1 MVKLADTLVS
11 GTSAARLGGSSP
23 PLGIN
28 QEKNRRQAVFLY
40 PGVPEGDL
48 YRRTVPS
55 EYEGEAK
62 GCAERSRG
70 GLDTGSAIVAPWA
83 GRGVQHRQQ
92 LAEVYSTGQV
102 DEKAAQEVHQ
112 PYLF

>member
-83 GRGVQHRQQ
+83 GRGVQHR
-92 LAEVYSTGQV
+92 
-102 DEKAAQEVHQ
+102 
-112 PYLF
+112 